1 MKKNKSI
8 LNWLLICST
17 LVLTACQQQTSSKTT
32 DALIPEGSRIQ
43 NIQTGA
49 ILTPQQLLNV
59 LSAAPRVIVGEEH
72 TNAAHHEIELWLL
85 QNLQQ
90 RRPQGSVLLEMIT
103 QDQQPAINETRQSLA
118 AGTTLSE
125 SQIQDAIHWNKGW
138 PWPMYGDL
146 VMTGLKGSA
155 PLLSA
160 NISRTRITEIYQNPT
175 FPTGEHSSQAAVRDK
190 ISDTITVMHG
200 GNIAAE
206 QLTAMLAIQ
215 QHRDRFMAQQL
226 LAAPQPA
233 LLFVG
238 GYHAAKDVGV
248 PLHIQDLNSPPA
260 VVLML
265 STQGTTVTA
274 AQADY
279 VWSVPAAKNSANTLA
294 K

>member
-8 LNWLLICST
+8 ITILLVCSA
-17 LVLTACQQQTSSKTT
+17 LVLTACQHNEPAQTASS
-32 DALIPEGSRIQ
+32 LIPEGSQIQ
-43 NIQTGA
+43 NTQTGA
-49 ILTPQQLLNV
+49 TLTPQQLLNI
-59 LSAAPRVIVGEEH
+59 LSTAPAVIVGEEH
-72 TNAAHHEIELWLL
+72 TNIAHHDIELWLL
-85 QNLQQ
+85 QNLQDK
-90 RRPQGSVLLEMIT
+90 RPQGSVLLEMIT
-103 QDQQPAINETRQSLA
+103 EDQQPAINEVRQSLA
-118 AGTTLSE
+118 ANTAMSE
-125 SQIQDAIHWNKGW
+125 AKIQQAIRWNTGW

-146 VMTGLKGSA
+146 VMNGLKGSA

-160 NISRTRITEIYQNPT
+160 NISRARIKEIYQTPD
-175 FPTGEHSSQAAVRDK
+175 FPPGKHSSQTTVRDK

-200 GNIAAE
+200 GNIAPE

-248 PLHIQDLNSPPA
+248 PLHIQDLNGQPA
-260 VVLML
+260 IVLML
-265 STQGTTVTA
+265 SNEGTTVTA

-279 VWSVPAAKNSANTLA
+279 VWSVPPAK